1 MTSKMTPKNVPPPQL
16 TMTDIII
23 IGAGPAGL
31 TAGIYARRAEKSV
44 LILEKGAFGGQMTF
58 SPQIDNYPGIPS
70 ASGVEIA
77 DRMVEQAL
85 SLGVEIEVEE
95 VVSVDEGSEPDYIKR
110 VTCESGEVY
119 EARAVII
126 AAGAEHRHLGVP
138 GEDAHIGAGISFCAV
153 CDGAFYRGRNVAVV
167 GGGNSALQEALML
180 SGVCGRVTILQNL
193 PTLTGEQALRDAV
206 EVRDNI
212 DVICSVTVAEVLSA
226 DDGAFGGL
234 VIEHADTGD
243 RETVSCDGA
252 FVAIGLAPKNAPFES
267 VTSLDEAGYILS
279 DESCFCETPGVF
291 VAGDCR
297 TKSVRQITTAVSD
310 GAAAALA
317 ACRFLG

>member
-1 MTSKMTPKNVPPPQL
+1 
-16 TMTDIII
+16 MTDIII

-44 LILEKGAFGGQMTF
+44 LILEKGAFGGQMTY

-70 ASGVEIA
+70 VSGAEIA
-77 DRMVEQAL
+77 DRMVGQAL
-85 SLGVEIEVEE
+85 DLGVEIEVEE
-95 VVSVDEGSEPDYIKR
+95 VTRVTDGEAPEYYKR
-110 VTCESGEVY
+110 VECESGAVY

-126 AAGAEHRHLGVP
+126 ASGAEHRHLGVP

-153 CDGAFYRGRNVAVV
+153 CDGAFYRGCDVAVV

-180 SGVCGRVTILQNL
+180 SGVCAHVTILQNL

-206 EVRDNI
+206 ASRDNV
-212 DVICSVTVAEVLSA
+212 DVICSVTVAEVKTA
-226 DDGAFGGL
+226 ADGAFGGL
-234 VIEHADTGD
+234 VIEHADTGA
-243 RETVSCDGA
+243 RESINCDGA
-252 FVAIGLAPKNAPFES
+252 FVAIGLAPKNGPFES
-267 VTSLDEAGYILS
+267 VTSLDDGGYILS

-297 TKSVRQITTAVSD
+297 TKSVRQIATAVAD

-317 ACRFLG
+317 ACRYLG